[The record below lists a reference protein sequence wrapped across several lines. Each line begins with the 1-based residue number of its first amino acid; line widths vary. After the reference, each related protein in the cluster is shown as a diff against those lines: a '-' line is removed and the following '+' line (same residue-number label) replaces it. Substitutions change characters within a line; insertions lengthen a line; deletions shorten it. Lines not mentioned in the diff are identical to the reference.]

1 MLTSEYS
8 YMTAQEIYDTIKEGD
23 NKKIWAFAQE
33 LASFKKQSSKVKPKT
48 NIDFTNHEEVQKYV
62 IESLLAM
69 CDDNNAQAA
78 KELSRMFQIGDKG
91 QDLIIQCVDFK
102 DAYNEDNTTSSTKTK
117 VLPIKQLES
126 NGPGGKESSNIVAS

>member
-1 MLTSEYS
+1 
-8 YMTAQEIYDTIKEGD
+8 MTAQEIYDTIKEGD

-62 IESLLAM
+62 IESLL
-69 CDDNNAQAA
+69 AQAA